1 MRMGPQLEF
10 AIYRIDDAR
19 YLIHGWLVKLSRR
32 KVAYCKLFSDATCH
46 GEEGALAAARTFR
59 DGITGTNSRRR
70 RPATCPTNPGNYQPS
85 TGQRLERSA

>member
-32 KVAYCKLFSDATCH
+32 KVAYCKLFSDVACH
-46 GEEGALAAARTFR
+46 GTDGALAAARGFR
-59 DGITGTNSRRR
+59 DGIIGTNSRRR
-70 RPATCPTNPGNYQPS
+70 PQGACPSS
-85 TGQRLERSA
+85 TASERADRNRTLEPTA